1 MTVPAKDPV
10 STGDLADAPKQILP
24 PCECHAQTLLSLS
37 RLTAEDVFGLV
48 PLLQTESPR
57 FPGEFSWA
65 SGAYVHGGIV
75 GLRHNLSAHPLASQV
90 FARFISSI
98 YPQLEF
104 TSLVILSNTMAPAH
118 QDLNNHAGFPNA
130 LIPLNTF
137 SQGGLWIEGSGDV
150 PCPDGSY
157 PAATGH
163 VLSLREPIL
172 FDAHQLHATCPWQ
185 GDRCVLAA
193 FVINDFHKLSSEHRR
208 SLCQA
213 EFQLPQLC
221 TGDLKPSRCLQ
232 SRFPVVLEVFRWD
245 SPGDCRPAPM
255 WLRGLSRH

>member
-48 PLLQTESPR
+48 PFLQTESPR

-98 YPQLEF
+98 Y
-104 TSLVILSNTMAPAH
+104 
-118 QDLNNHAGFPNA
+118 
-130 LIPLNTF
+130 
-137 SQGGLWIEGSGDV
+137 
-150 PCPDGSY
+150 
-157 PAATGH
+157 
-163 VLSLREPIL
+163 
-172 FDAHQLHATCPWQ
+172 
-185 GDRCVLAA
+185 
-193 FVINDFHKLSSEHRR
+193 
-208 SLCQA
+208 
-213 EFQLPQLC
+213 
-221 TGDLKPSRCLQ
+221 
-232 SRFPVVLEVFRWD
+232 
-245 SPGDCRPAPM
+245 
-255 WLRGLSRH
+255 